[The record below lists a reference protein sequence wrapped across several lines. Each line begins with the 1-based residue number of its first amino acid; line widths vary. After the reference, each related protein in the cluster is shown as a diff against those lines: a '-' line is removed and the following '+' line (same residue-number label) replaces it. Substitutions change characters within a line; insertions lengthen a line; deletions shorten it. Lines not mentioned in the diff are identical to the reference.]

1 MNLCDISTTLTIPPP
16 SFFLLPS
23 PSPMPFCGPP
33 APCAPP
39 APAPPPAPCTC
50 ALHHAPCDMPPLPAP
65 CTNAPRC
72 AHVLPCTTAPC
83 VCTLHLAPYCASLLY
98 NQSSCMPHPLYHSVV
113 HCYPLSTYI
122 PAPTCTCTYTCY
134 ASSPHLLVH
143 HEPLIMQ
150 TRGTV
155 GQGHHSHRAQPRP
168 SNPGLQARA
177 FHITC

>member
-16 SFFLLPS
+16 PFFSSLPLPQCPFVAPLLPA
-23 PSPMPFCGPP
+23 PPRTRAPTCTMHLRP
-33 APCAPP
+33 APCAMR
-39 APAPPPAPCTC
+39 
-50 ALHHAPCDMPPLPAP
+50 HAPLPAP

-83 VCTLHLAPYCASLLY
+83 ICTLHLAPYCASLLY

-155 GQGHHSHRAQPRP
+155 GQGHHSRRAQPRP